1 MNNILHLFIK
11 YVSLNVLGMI
21 GLSCYI
27 LADTFFVA
35 RGIGSDGL
43 TALNIAIPIFNF
55 VNGIGLMLGMGS
67 ATKYAILKAQ
77 NKNNEANIIFTNS
90 LIYILIISVFFITL
104 SIFFTSHIAYILGAR
119 GNIHSMTNIYI
130 KMILLFSPMFMLN
143 NVLLGFV
150 RNDNHP
156 RLAMIAMLMGS
167 LFNIVFDYI
176 FIFPFNMGIFGA
188 VLATVFS
195 PIVSILILSALFIK
209 KKNTFFI
216 IKPNISFRKFF
227 EISSLGVS
235 FLITEVS
242 SGFVILSFNIIILNI
257 AGDVGVAAYGIT
269 ANIALVI
276 IAIFTG
282 MGQGVQPIISI
293 NYNNQDNINKIYKYA
308 VILSTSIS
316 IFVYIITY
324 LFANEITSIFNRDNI
339 EELQR
344 ISVNGLRIYFTAF
357 IFVGYN
363 IITCVYFSSRDKA
376 KQAFIISILRGFIFI
391 MPSIFILSSIFNMT
405 GVWLSFPVAEILTSI
420 FAFIFF
426 INKNKSCT
434 GAKHIA
440 VRDSLIS

>member
-1 MNNILHLFIK
+1 MNNIFYLFIK

-77 NKNNEANIIFTNS
+77 NKNNEANIMFTNS
-90 LIYILIISVFFITL
+90 LIYIFIIAVLFIIL
-104 SIFFTSHIAYILGAR
+104 SIFFTSSIAYIFGAR
-119 GNIHSMTNIYI
+119 DNIHAMTNIYI

-156 RLAMIAMLMGS
+156 KLAMIAMLMGS

-195 PIVSILILSALFIK
+195 PVVSILILSALFIK

-216 IKPNISFRKFF
+216 VKPNISFRKFF

-235 FLITEVS
+235 FLVTEVS
-242 SGFVILSFNIIILNI
+242 SGLVILAFNIIILNI
-257 AGDVGVAAYGIT
+257 AGNIGVAAYGIT

-282 MGQGVQPIISI
+282 MGQGIQPIISI
-293 NYNNQDNINKIYKYA
+293 NYNNEYNINKIYKYA
-308 VILSTSIS
+308 IILSSSIS

-324 LFANEITSIFNRDNI
+324 VFANEITSVFNRDNV
-339 EELQR
+339 EELQK

-363 IITCVYFSSRDKA
+363 IITCVYFSAKDKS

-391 MPSIFILSSIFNMT
+391 VPSIFILSSIFNMT
-405 GVWLSFPVAEILTSI
+405 GVWMSFPAAEILTSI
-420 FAFIFF
+420 FSFLLF
-426 INKNKSCT
+426 INKNKEYN
-434 GAKHIA
+434 
-440 VRDSLIS
+440 

>member
-1 MNNILHLFIK
+1 M
-11 YVSLNVLGMI
+11 
-21 GLSCYI
+21 
-27 LADTFFVA
+27 
-35 RGIGSDGL
+35 
-43 TALNIAIPIFNF
+43 
-55 VNGIGLMLGMGS
+55 
-67 ATKYAILKAQ
+67 
-77 NKNNEANIIFTNS
+77 
-90 LIYILIISVFFITL
+90 
-104 SIFFTSHIAYILGAR
+104 
-119 GNIHSMTNIYI
+119 
-130 KMILLFSPMFMLN
+130 
-143 NVLLGFV
+143 
-150 RNDNHP
+150 
-156 RLAMIAMLMGS
+156 
-167 LFNIVFDYI
+167 
-176 FIFPFNMGIFGA
+176 
-188 VLATVFS
+188 LATVFS

-339 EELQR
+339 EELQK

-426 INKNKSCT
+426 INSRNK
-434 GAKHIA
+434 
-440 VRDSLIS
+440 LISNINNLL

>member
-77 NKNNEANIIFTNS
+77 NKNNEANIVFTNS
-90 LIYILIISVFFITL
+90 LIYILIISVLFISV

-324 LFANEITSIFNRDNI
+324 LFANEITSVFNRDNI

-405 GVWLSFPVAEILTSI
+405 GVWLSFPVTEILTSI

-426 INKNKSCT
+426 INSRNK
-434 GAKHIA
+434 
-440 VRDSLIS
+440 LISNINNLL

>member
-1 MNNILHLFIK
+1 MNNILYLFIK

-77 NKNNEANIIFTNS
+77 NKNNEANIVFTNS

-104 SIFFTSHIAYILGAR
+104 SIFFTSSIAYILGAR

-195 PIVSILILSALFIK
+195 PIVSILTLSALFIK

-216 IKPNISFRKFF
+216 VKPNISFRKFF

-242 SGFVILSFNIIILNI
+242 SGFVILAFNIIILNI
-257 AGDVGVAAYGIT
+257 AGNVGVAAYGIT

-426 INKNKSCT
+426 INSRNK
-434 GAKHIA
+434 
-440 VRDSLIS
+440 LISNINNLL

>member
-1 MNNILHLFIK
+1 MNNIFYLFIK
-11 YVSLNVLGMI
+11 YVSFNVLGMI

-90 LIYILIISVFFITL
+90 LIYILIISILFIVI
-104 SIFFTSHIAYILGAR
+104 SILFTSHIAYILGAKD
-119 GNIHSMTNIYI
+119 NIHTMTNIYI

-167 LFNIVFDYI
+167 LFNIIFDYI
-176 FIFPFNMGIFGA
+176 FIFPLNMGIFGA

-195 PIVSILILSALFIK
+195 PVVSILILSTLFIK
-209 KKNTFFI
+209 KKNSFFI
-216 IKPNISFRKFF
+216 VKPNISFIKFF
-227 EISSLGVS
+227 EVSSIGVS
-235 FLITEVS
+235 FLVTEVS
-242 SGFVILSFNIIILNI
+242 SGFVILAFNIIILNI
-257 AGDVGVAAYGIT
+257 AGNVGVAAYGIT

-282 MGQGVQPIISI
+282 MGQGVQPIINI
-293 NYNNQDNINKIYKYA
+293 NYNNENNINKIYKYA
-308 VILSTSIS
+308 VILSISIS
-316 IFVYIITY
+316 VFVYIITY
-324 LFANEITSIFNRDNI
+324 LFANEITSVFNRDNI
-339 EELQR
+339 EELQK

-363 IITCVYFSSRDKA
+363 IITCVYFSAKDKA

-391 MPSIFILSSIFNMT
+391 MPSIFILSSVFNMT
-405 GVWLSFPVAEILTSI
+405 GVWLSFPAAEILTSI
-420 FAFIFF
+420 FSLIFF
-426 INKNKSCT
+426 IKSRNK
-434 GAKHIA
+434 
-440 VRDSLIS
+440 LISNVNNLV

>member
-90 LIYILIISVFFITL
+90 LIYILIISVLFISV

-119 GNIHSMTNIYI
+119 GNINSMTNIYI

-426 INKNKSCT
+426 INKNKSYN
-434 GAKHIA
+434 
-440 VRDSLIS
+440 

>member
-77 NKNNEANIIFTNS
+77 NKNSEANIIFTNS
-90 LIYILIISVFFITL
+90 LIYIFIIAVLFIIL

-119 GNIHSMTNIYI
+119 DNIHAMTNIYI

-195 PIVSILILSALFIK
+195 PIVSIFILSILFIK
-209 KKNTFFI
+209 KKNSFFI
-216 IKPNISFRKFF
+216 VKPNISFRKFF

-242 SGFVILSFNIIILNI
+242 SGFVILAFNIIILNI
-257 AGDVGVAAYGIT
+257 AGNVGVAAYGIT

-282 MGQGVQPIISI
+282 MGQGIQPIISI
-293 NYNNQDNINKIYKYA
+293 NYNNENNINKIYKYA
-308 VILSTSIS
+308 VILSTTIS
-316 IFVYIITY
+316 FIVYIITY

-363 IITCVYFSSRDKA
+363 IITCVYFSAKDKA
-376 KQAFIISILRGFIFI
+376 KPAFIISILRGFIFI
-391 MPSIFILSSIFNMT
+391 MPSIFILSSILNMT
-405 GVWLSFPVAEILTSI
+405 GVWLSFPTAEILTSV
-420 FAFIFF
+420 FSLLFF
-426 INKNKSCT
+426 INKNR
-434 GAKHIA
+434 
-440 VRDSLIS
+440 VYN

>member
-1 MNNILHLFIK
+1 MNNILHQFIK
-11 YVSLNVLGMI
+11 YVSLNILGMI

-55 VNGIGLMLGMGS
+55 VNGIGLMIGMGC

-77 NKNNEANIIFTNS
+77 NKDSEANIIFTNS
-90 LIYILIISVFFITL
+90 LIYIVIISFLFIVI

-119 GNIHSMTNIYI
+119 DNIHTMTNIYI
-130 KMILLFSPMFMLN
+130 KMILLFSPMFMFN
-143 NVLLGFV
+143 NVLLGFI

-167 LFNIVFDYI
+167 LFNIIFDYI

-195 PIVSILILSALFIK
+195 PIVSILILSILFIK

-216 IKPNISFRKFF
+216 VKPNISFKKFF
-227 EISSLGVS
+227 EISSLGIS
-235 FLITEVS
+235 FLITELS
-242 SGFVILSFNIIILNI
+242 SAFVMVAFNIIILNI
-257 AGDVGVAAYGIT
+257 AGNVGVAAYGIT

-293 NYNNQDNINKIYKYA
+293 NYNNENNINKIYKYA
-308 VILSTSIS
+308 VILSSSIS
-316 IFVYIITY
+316 VLVYIITY
-324 LFANEITSIFNRDNI
+324 VFANEITYIFNRDNI
-339 EELQR
+339 EELQK

-391 MPSIFILSSIFNMT
+391 MPSIFILSNIFNMN
-405 GVWLSFPVAEILTSI
+405 GVWLSFPAAEILTSV
-420 FAFIFF
+420 FSFLFF
-426 INKNKSCT
+426 INKNKYC
-434 GAKHIA
+434 
-440 VRDSLIS
+440 

>member
-77 NKNNEANIIFTNS
+77 NKNNEANIVFTNS
-90 LIYILIISVFFITL
+90 LIYILIISVLFITL
-104 SIFFTSHIAYILGAR
+104 SILFTSHIAYILGAR

-195 PIVSILILSALFIK
+195 PVVSILILSILFIK

-216 IKPNISFRKFF
+216 VKPNISFRKFF

-242 SGFVILSFNIIILNI
+242 SGFVILAFNIIILNI
-257 AGDVGVAAYGIT
+257 AGNVGVAAYGIT

-339 EELQR
+339 EELQK

-426 INKNKSCT
+426 INSRNK
-434 GAKHIA
+434 
-440 VRDSLIS
+440 LISNINNLL

>member
-195 PIVSILILSALFIK
+195 PVVSILILSALFIK

-426 INKNKSCT
+426 INKNKSYN
-434 GAKHIA
+434 
-440 VRDSLIS
+440 

>member
-90 LIYILIISVFFITL
+90 LIYILIISVLFISV

-216 IKPNISFRKFF
+216 VKPNISFRKFF

-235 FLITEVS
+235 FLITEIS

-282 MGQGVQPIISI
+282 IGQGVQPIISI

-316 IFVYIITY
+316 IFVYVITY

-426 INKNKSCT
+426 INSRNK
-434 GAKHIA
+434 
-440 VRDSLIS
+440 LISNINNLL

>member
-77 NKNNEANIIFTNS
+77 NKDSEANIVFTNS
-90 LIYILIISVFFITL
+90 LIYILAIAVLFIII
-104 SIFFTSHIAYILGAR
+104 SIFFTSHIAYILGAE
-119 GNIHSMTNIYI
+119 GNIHTMTNIYI
-130 KMILLFSPMFMLN
+130 KMVLLFSPMFMLN

-167 LFNIVFDYI
+167 LFNIIFDYI

-195 PIVSILILSALFIK
+195 PVVSILILSILFVK
-209 KKNTFFI
+209 KENTFFI
-216 IKPNISFRKFF
+216 VKPNISFRKFF
-227 EISSLGVS
+227 EISSLGIS

-242 SGFVILSFNIIILNI
+242 SGFVILAFNIIILNI
-257 AGDVGVAAYGIT
+257 AGNVGVAAYGIT

-293 NYNNQDNINKIYKYA
+293 NYNNEDNINKIYKYA
-308 VILSTSIS
+308 IILSSSIS
-316 IFVYIITY
+316 VIVYIITY
-324 LFANEITSIFNRDNI
+324 LFANEITSVFNRDNI

-363 IITCVYFSSRDKA
+363 IVTCVYFSAKDKA
-376 KQAFIISILRGFIFI
+376 KPAFIISILRGFIFI
-391 MPSIFILSSIFNMT
+391 IPSIFILSSVFKMT
-405 GVWLSFPVAEILTSI
+405 GVWLSFPAAEILTSI
-420 FAFIFF
+420 FSLIFF
-426 INKNKSCT
+426 IRSRNKFINN
-434 GAKHIA
+434 INNL
-440 VRDSLIS
+440 V

>member
-1 MNNILHLFIK
+1 MNNIFYLFIK

-77 NKNNEANIIFTNS
+77 NKNDEANIVFTNS
-90 LIYILIISVFFITL
+90 LIYILIISILFIVI
-104 SIFFTSHIAYILGAR
+104 SILFTSHIAYILGAKE
-119 GNIHSMTNIYI
+119 NIHTMTNIYI

-167 LFNIVFDYI
+167 LFNIIFDYI
-176 FIFPFNMGIFGA
+176 FIFPLNMGIFGA

-195 PIVSILILSALFIK
+195 PVVSILILSTLFIK
-209 KKNTFFI
+209 KKNSFFI
-216 IKPNISFRKFF
+216 VKPNISFIKFF
-227 EISSLGVS
+227 EVSSIGVS
-235 FLITEVS
+235 FLVTEVS
-242 SGFVILSFNIIILNI
+242 SGFVILAFNIIILNI
-257 AGDVGVAAYGIT
+257 AGNVGVAAYGIT

-293 NYNNQDNINKIYKYA
+293 NYNNEDNINKIYKYA
-308 VILSTSIS
+308 VILSISIS
-316 IFVYIITY
+316 VFVYIITY
-324 LFANEITSIFNRDNI
+324 LFANEITSVFNRDNI
-339 EELQR
+339 EELQK

-363 IITCVYFSSRDKA
+363 IITCVYFSAKDKA

-391 MPSIFILSSIFNMT
+391 MPSIFILSSVFNMT
-405 GVWLSFPVAEILTSI
+405 GVWLSFPAAEILTSI
-420 FAFIFF
+420 FSLIFF
-426 INKNKSCT
+426 IKSRNK
-434 GAKHIA
+434 
-440 VRDSLIS
+440 LISNVNNLV

>member
-77 NKNNEANIIFTNS
+77 NKDSEANIVFTNS
-90 LIYILIISVFFITL
+90 LIYILAIAVLFIII
-104 SIFFTSHIAYILGAR
+104 SIFFTSHIAYILGAE
-119 GNIHSMTNIYI
+119 GNIHTMTNIYI
-130 KMILLFSPMFMLN
+130 KMVLLFSPMFMLN

-167 LFNIVFDYI
+167 LFNIIFDYI

-195 PIVSILILSALFIK
+195 PVVSILILSILFIK
-209 KKNTFFI
+209 KENTFFI
-216 IKPNISFRKFF
+216 VKPNISFRKFF
-227 EISSLGVS
+227 EISSLGIS

-242 SGFVILSFNIIILNI
+242 SGFVILAFNIIILNI
-257 AGDVGVAAYGIT
+257 AGNVGVAAYGIT

-293 NYNNQDNINKIYKYA
+293 NYNNEDNINKIYKYA
-308 VILSTSIS
+308 IILSSSIS
-316 IFVYIITY
+316 VIVYIITY
-324 LFANEITSIFNRDNI
+324 LFANEITSVFNRDNI

-363 IITCVYFSSRDKA
+363 IVTCVYFSAKDKA
-376 KQAFIISILRGFIFI
+376 KPAFIISILRGFIFI
-391 MPSIFILSSIFNMT
+391 IPSIFILSNVFKMT
-405 GVWLSFPVAEILTSI
+405 GVWLSFPAAEILTSI
-420 FAFIFF
+420 FSLIFF
-426 INKNKSCT
+426 IRSRNKFINN
-434 GAKHIA
+434 INNL
-440 VRDSLIS
+440 V

>member
-77 NKNNEANIIFTNS
+77 NKNNEANIVFTNS
-90 LIYILIISVFFITL
+90 LIYILIISVLFITL
-104 SIFFTSHIAYILGAR
+104 SILFTSHIAYILGAR

-195 PIVSILILSALFIK
+195 PVVSILILSALFIK

-216 IKPNISFRKFF
+216 VKPNISFRKLF

-242 SGFVILSFNIIILNI
+242 SGFIILAFNIIILNI
-257 AGDVGVAAYGIT
+257 AGNVGVAAYGIT

-339 EELQR
+339 EELQK

-426 INKNKSCT
+426 INSRNK
-434 GAKHIA
+434 
-440 VRDSLIS
+440 LISNINNLL

>member
-90 LIYILIISVFFITL
+90 LIYILIISVLFISV

-420 FAFIFF
+420 FSFIFF
-426 INKNKSCT
+426 INSRNK
-434 GAKHIA
+434 
-440 VRDSLIS
+440 LISNINNLL

>member
-90 LIYILIISVFFITL
+90 LIYILIISVLFISV

-391 MPSIFILSSIFNMT
+391 MPSIFILSSILNLPYINSITTF
-405 GVWLSFPVAEILTSI
+405 LSA
-420 FAFIFF
+420 
-426 INKNKSCT
+426 
-434 GAKHIA
+434 
-440 VRDSLIS
+440 

>member
-77 NKNNEANIIFTNS
+77 NKNNEANIVFTNS
-90 LIYILIISVFFITL
+90 LIYILIISVLFITL
-104 SIFFTSHIAYILGAR
+104 SILFTSHIAYILGAR

-195 PIVSILILSALFIK
+195 PVVSILILSVLFIK

-216 IKPNISFRKFF
+216 VKPNISFIKFF

-242 SGFVILSFNIIILNI
+242 SGFVILAFNIIILNI
-257 AGDVGVAAYGIT
+257 AGNVGVAAYGIT

-324 LFANEITSIFNRDNI
+324 LFANEITSVFNRDNI

-426 INKNKSCT
+426 INKNKSYN
-434 GAKHIA
+434 
-440 VRDSLIS
+440 

>member
-77 NKNNEANIIFTNS
+77 NKNNEANIVFTNS

-104 SIFFTSHIAYILGAR
+104 SILFTSHIAYILGAR

-195 PIVSILILSALFIK
+195 PVVSILILSILFIK

-216 IKPNISFRKFF
+216 VKPNISFRKFF

-242 SGFVILSFNIIILNI
+242 SGFVILAFNIIILNI
-257 AGDVGVAAYGIT
+257 AGNVGVAAYGIT

-339 EELQR
+339 EELQK

-426 INKNKSCT
+426 INSRNK
-434 GAKHIA
+434 
-440 VRDSLIS
+440 LISNINNLL

>member
-420 FAFIFF
+420 FSFIFF
-426 INKNKSCT
+426 INSRNK
-434 GAKHIA
+434 
-440 VRDSLIS
+440 LISNINNLL

>member
-77 NKNNEANIIFTNS
+77 NKDSEANIVFTNS
-90 LIYILIISVFFITL
+90 LIYILAIAVLFIII
-104 SIFFTSHIAYILGAR
+104 SIFFTSHIAYILGAE
-119 GNIHSMTNIYI
+119 GNIHTMTNIYI
-130 KMILLFSPMFMLN
+130 KMVLLFSPMFMLN

-167 LFNIVFDYI
+167 LFNIIFDYI

-195 PIVSILILSALFIK
+195 PVVSILILSILFIK
-209 KKNTFFI
+209 KENTFFI
-216 IKPNISFRKFF
+216 VKPNISFRKFF
-227 EISSLGVS
+227 EISSLGIS

-242 SGFVILSFNIIILNI
+242 SGFVILAFNIIILNI
-257 AGDVGVAAYGIT
+257 AGNVGVAAYGIT

-293 NYNNQDNINKIYKYA
+293 NYNNEDNINKIYKYA
-308 VILSTSIS
+308 IILSSSIS
-316 IFVYIITY
+316 VIVYIITY
-324 LFANEITSIFNRDNI
+324 LFANEITSVFNRDNI

-357 IFVGYN
+357 VFVGYN
-363 IITCVYFSSRDKA
+363 IVTCVYFSAKDKA
-376 KQAFIISILRGFIFI
+376 KPAFIISILRGFIFI
-391 MPSIFILSSIFNMT
+391 IPSIFILSSVFKMT
-405 GVWLSFPVAEILTSI
+405 GVWLSFPAAEILTSI
-420 FAFIFF
+420 FSLIFF
-426 INKNKSCT
+426 IRSRNKFINN
-434 GAKHIA
+434 INNL
-440 VRDSLIS
+440 V

>member
-90 LIYILIISVFFITL
+90 LIYILIISVLFISV

-195 PIVSILILSALFIK
+195 PIVSILILSVLFIK

-316 IFVYIITY
+316 IFVYVITY

-426 INKNKSCT
+426 INSRNK
-434 GAKHIA
+434 
-440 VRDSLIS
+440 LISNINNLL

>member
-1 MNNILHLFIK
+1 MNNIFYLFIK

-77 NKNNEANIIFTNS
+77 NKNDEANIIFTNS
-90 LIYILIISVFFITL
+90 LIYILIISILFIVI
-104 SIFFTSHIAYILGAR
+104 SILFTSHIAYILGAKE
-119 GNIHSMTNIYI
+119 NIHTMTNIYI

-167 LFNIVFDYI
+167 LFNIIFDYI
-176 FIFPFNMGIFGA
+176 FIFPLNMGIFGT

-195 PIVSILILSALFIK
+195 PVVSILILSTLFIK
-209 KKNTFFI
+209 KKNSFFI
-216 IKPNISFRKFF
+216 VKPNISFIKFF
-227 EISSLGVS
+227 EVSSIGVS
-235 FLITEVS
+235 FLVTEVS
-242 SGFVILSFNIIILNI
+242 SGFVILAFNIIILNI
-257 AGDVGVAAYGIT
+257 AGNVGVAAYGIT

-324 LFANEITSIFNRDNI
+324 LFANEITSVFNRDNI

-391 MPSIFILSSIFNMT
+391 MPSIFILSNVLNMT
-405 GVWLSFPVAEILTSI
+405 GVWLSFPAAEILTSI
-420 FAFIFF
+420 FSLIFF
-426 INKNKSCT
+426 IKSRNK
-434 GAKHIA
+434 
-440 VRDSLIS
+440 LISNVNNLV

>member
-90 LIYILIISVFFITL
+90 LIYILIISVLFISV

-130 KMILLFSPMFMLN
+130 KMILLFSPTFMLN

-426 INKNKSCT
+426 INKNKSYN
-434 GAKHIA
+434 
-440 VRDSLIS
+440 

>member
-1 MNNILHLFIK
+1 MNVLNMFIK
-11 YVSLNVLGMI
+11 YVSLNIFGMI

-55 VNGIGLMLGMGS
+55 INGIGLMLGMGS
-67 ATKYAILKAQ
+67 ATKYAILKTQ
-77 NKNNEANIIFTNS
+77 NKNNEANIVFTNS
-90 LIYILIISVFFITL
+90 LIYILIISALFIIV
-104 SIFFTSHIAYILGAR
+104 SILFTSGIAYILGAR
-119 GNIHSMTNIYI
+119 NNIHSMTNIYI

-156 RLAMIAMLMGS
+156 KLAMIAMLMGS
-167 LFNIVFDYI
+167 LFNIIFDYI

-195 PIVSILILSALFIK
+195 PLISILILSSLFIK

-216 IKPNISFRKFF
+216 VKPNVNFKQFF
-227 EISSLGVS
+227 EISSLGIS
-235 FLITEVS
+235 FLITELS
-242 SGFVILSFNIIILNI
+242 SGIVMIAFNIIILSI
-257 AGDVGVAAYGIT
+257 AGNIGVAAYGIT

-282 MGQGVQPIISI
+282 MGQGMQPIISI
-293 NYNNQDNINKIYKYA
+293 NYNNEMNINKIYKYA
-308 VILSTSIS
+308 FVLSSIIS
-316 IFVYIITY
+316 ILVYIITY

-339 EELQR
+339 EELQK

-357 IFVGYN
+357 IFAGYN
-363 IITCVYFSSRDKA
+363 IITCVYFSAIYKA
-376 KQAFIISILRGFIFI
+376 KPSFVISILRGFIFI
-391 MPSIFILSSIFNMT
+391 MPSIFILSSLFNMI
-405 GVWLSFPVAEILTSI
+405 GVWLSFPISEILTSI
-420 FAFIFF
+420 FSFIFF
-426 INKNKSCT
+426 INFNKYKRC
-434 GAKHIA
+434 
-440 VRDSLIS
+440 

>member
-77 NKNNEANIIFTNS
+77 NKDSEANIVFTNS
-90 LIYILIISVFFITL
+90 LIYILAIAVLFIII
-104 SIFFTSHIAYILGAR
+104 SIFFTSHIAYILGAE
-119 GNIHSMTNIYI
+119 GNIHTMTNIYI
-130 KMILLFSPMFMLN
+130 KMVLLFSPMFMLN

-167 LFNIVFDYI
+167 LFNIIFDYI

-195 PIVSILILSALFIK
+195 PVVSILILSILFVK
-209 KKNTFFI
+209 KENTFFI
-216 IKPNISFRKFF
+216 VKPNISFRKFF
-227 EISSLGVS
+227 EISSLGIS

-242 SGFVILSFNIIILNI
+242 SGFVILAFNIIILNI
-257 AGDVGVAAYGIT
+257 AGNVGVAAYGIT

-293 NYNNQDNINKIYKYA
+293 NYNNEDNINKIYKYA
-308 VILSTSIS
+308 IILSSSIS
-316 IFVYIITY
+316 VIVYIITY
-324 LFANEITSIFNRDNI
+324 LFANEITSVFNRDNI

-357 IFVGYN
+357 VFVGYN
-363 IITCVYFSSRDKA
+363 IVTCVYFSAKDKA
-376 KQAFIISILRGFIFI
+376 KPAFIISILRGFIFI
-391 MPSIFILSSIFNMT
+391 IPSIFILSSVFKMT
-405 GVWLSFPVAEILTSI
+405 GVWLSFPAAEILTSI
-420 FAFIFF
+420 FSLIFF
-426 INKNKSCT
+426 IRSRNKFINN
-434 GAKHIA
+434 INNL
-440 VRDSLIS
+440 V

>member
-1 MNNILHLFIK
+1 MNNIFYLFIK

-55 VNGIGLMLGMGS
+55 VNGLGLMLGMGS

-77 NKNNEANIIFTNS
+77 NKNNEANIVFTNS
-90 LIYILIISVFFITL
+90 LIYILIISVLFIAV

-119 GNIHSMTNIYI
+119 DNIHTMTNIYI

-195 PIVSILILSALFIK
+195 PIVSILILSTLFIK
-209 KKNTFFI
+209 KKNSFFI
-216 IKPNISFRKFF
+216 VKPNISFRKFF

-235 FLITEVS
+235 FLITEIS
-242 SGFVILSFNIIILNI
+242 SGFVILAFNIIILNI
-257 AGDVGVAAYGIT
+257 AGNVGVAAYGIT

-293 NYNNQDNINKIYKYA
+293 NYNNEDNINKIYKYA
-308 VILSTSIS
+308 VILSSIIS
-316 IFVYIITY
+316 VIVYIITY
-324 LFANEITSIFNRDNI
+324 LFANEITYIFNRDNI

-363 IITCVYFSSRDKA
+363 IITCVYFSAKDKA
-376 KQAFIISILRGFIFI
+376 KPAFIISILRGFIFI
-391 MPSIFILSSIFNMT
+391 MPSIFILSSVFNMT

-420 FAFIFF
+420 FSLIFF
-426 INKNKSCT
+426 IMNRNKFINKFS
-434 GAKHIA
+434 
-440 VRDSLIS
+440 

>member
-1 MNNILHLFIK
+1 
-11 YVSLNVLGMI
+11 
-21 GLSCYI
+21 
-27 LADTFFVA
+27 
-35 RGIGSDGL
+35 
-43 TALNIAIPIFNF
+43 
-55 VNGIGLMLGMGS
+55 
-67 ATKYAILKAQ
+67 
-77 NKNNEANIIFTNS
+77 
-90 LIYILIISVFFITL
+90 
-104 SIFFTSHIAYILGAR
+104 
-119 GNIHSMTNIYI
+119 MTNIYI

-176 FIFPFNMGIFGA
+176 FIFPFNMGIFGT

-420 FAFIFF
+420 FAFLFF
-426 INKNKSCT
+426 INSRNK
-434 GAKHIA
+434 
-440 VRDSLIS
+440 LISNINNLL

>member
-1 MNNILHLFIK
+1 MNVLNMFIK

-43 TALNIAIPIFNF
+43 TALNIAIPVFNF
-55 VNGIGLMLGMGS
+55 INGIGLMLGMGS
-67 ATKYAILKAQ
+67 ATKYAVLKAQ

-90 LIYILIISVFFITL
+90 LIYILIISFLFIVI

-119 GNIHSMTNIYI
+119 DNIHTMTNIYI

-195 PIVSILILSALFIK
+195 PIVSILILSILFIK
-209 KKNTFFI
+209 KKNSFFI
-216 IKPNISFRKFF
+216 VRPNISFKKFF

-235 FLITEVS
+235 FLITELS
-242 SGFVILSFNIIILNI
+242 SAFVMVAFNIIILNI
-257 AGDVGVAAYGIT
+257 AGNVGVAAYGIT

-293 NYNNQDNINKIYKYA
+293 NYNNEDNINKIYKYA
-308 VILSTSIS
+308 VILSSIIS
-316 IFVYIITY
+316 VIVYIITY
-324 LFANEITSIFNRDNI
+324 LFANEITYIFNRDNI
-339 EELQR
+339 KELQR

-363 IITCVYFSSRDKA
+363 IVTCVYFSAKDKA
-376 KQAFIISILRGFIFI
+376 KPAFIISILRGFIFI
-391 MPSIFILSSIFNMT
+391 IPSIFILSSVFKMT
-405 GVWLSFPVAEILTSI
+405 GVWLSFPAAEILTSI
-420 FAFIFF
+420 FSLIFF
-426 INKNKSCT
+426 IRSRNKFINN
-434 GAKHIA
+434 INNL
-440 VRDSLIS
+440 V